1 MRSGVTVEVWSSLAH
16 LFGSETPRR
25 LSLEVSLDEGATLSA
40 LLWKLGRENPRF
52 ANTMYK
58 PGTNEP
64 SGRVSVVIND
74 RLPELLSGYET
85 PLHEGDRVILVQ
97 AYTGG

>member
-1 MRSGVTVEVWSSLAH
+1 MGSRITVEVWSSLAH
-16 LFGSETPRR
+16 LFGSEMPRR
-25 LSLEVSLDEGATLSA
+25 LTLEVSVEGGATLA
-40 LLWKLGRENPRF
+40 GLLRQLGREHPRF
-52 ANTMYK
+52 GQTMYK
-58 PGTNEP
+58 PDTTEP

-85 PLHEGDRVILVQ
+85 PLSDGDRVILVQ